1 MLQQTRV
8 DTVRGR
14 WIAFLQQFP
23 SVEALAAAPRESVMK
38 AFEGLGYYARVR
50 KMHEA
55 AQVLVEGHGAAL
67 PTRAEALAALP
78 GFGPYTTAAVGSIAF
93 GLPIAAVDG
102 NVIRVI
108 TRLLGDDGDVTRAS
122 TKGRIAE
129 AAGLLLAPRTAGD
142 WNQAMMELGA
152 TVCTPRRPDCT
163 ACPLRKDCVAH
174 GEGDPERLPVKPR
187 RGPVPHHRIA
197 AGLVW
202 RGQEVLVARRPASG
216 LLGGL
221 WEFPGGKVEAG
232 ESDERAIAREVAEET
247 GVQVEVREH
256 FLSVDHAYSH
266 FKITLVLHHC
276 VYRSGIPRPLACEA
290 PRFVAWETVG
300 ELAFPR
306 ANRRAL
312 EALEVEGPPAWVGG

>member
-8 DTVRGR
+8 DTVRER
-14 WIAFLQQFP
+14 WIAFLAQFP
-23 SVEALAAAPRESVMK
+23 SVEALAAASRESVMK

-55 AQVLVEGHGAAL
+55 AQVLVEGHAATL
-67 PTRAEALAALP
+67 PPRAEALAALP

-93 GLPIAAVDG
+93 GLPLAAVDG

-108 TRLLGDDGDVTRAS
+108 TRLLGDDGDVTKAD
-122 TKGRIAE
+122 TKRRITQ
-129 AAGLLLAPRTAGD
+129 AAALLLAPRSAGD

-152 TVCTPRRPDCT
+152 TVCTPRRPSCLV
-163 ACPLRKDCVAH
+163 CPLRADCVGRAS
-174 GEGDPERLPVKPR
+174 GDPEQLPVKPR

-197 AGLVW
+197 AGIVW
-202 RGQEVLVARRPASG
+202 RGAEVLVARRPAEG

-232 ESDERAIAREVAEET
+232 ESDEAAVVREVAEET
-247 GVQVEVREH
+247 GVQVEVRERFH
-256 FLSVDHAYSH
+256 SVDHAYSH
-266 FKITLVLHHC
+266 FKITLVLYHC
-276 VYRSGIPRPLACEA
+276 AHRAGTPRPLACEA
-290 PRFVAWETVG
+290 PAFVPWETVG

-312 EALEVEGPPAWVGG
+312 EALEAQGPPAWVDG